1 MISLFDIIFL
11 LIFITKCTCAPS
23 VTFTIYEIRSGGRTQ
38 YHVGGQT
45 FNTQEEAMNYLK
57 NQNPGLRFYDPVPQ
71 NTGNNLGNYGT
82 NNYPNNNQ
90 GNYPSYGSNR
100 FPYPQT
106 SYNNYPQAN
115 GIQSGDRVDAS
126 NYYKDQSCDTRTK
139 LTSEEKEKLRKVP
152 RYTDY
157 RNLVPYPLTS
167 DLLMAYYYDRHD
179 IYRRCHN
186 VLPLKV
192 DKGLIDYAQA
202 YANHLSS
209 IDKMQHDPTLS
220 TKGQGENLAVST
232 IPVGYAGVEMWYDEY
247 KMYDFRSGKYSPGVG
262 HFTQM
267 VWGGS
272 RIIGCGSAISRTNK
286 LYVVCRYHPQG
297 NILTLFTQH
306 VHPASY
312 NCQQYG

>member
-11 LIFITKCTCAPS
+11 LIFITKCTCAAPM
-23 VTFTIYEIRSGGRTQ
+23 TFTIYTIRSGNSIKYQ
-38 YHVGGQT
+38 VLGQT
-45 FNTQEEAMNYLK
+45 FNTQDEAINYLRS
-57 NQNPGLRFYDPVPQ
+57 QYPGLRFQDSGSQ

-82 NNYPNNNQ
+82 NNYN
-90 GNYPSYGSNR
+90 NYPSYGNNR
-100 FPYPQT
+100 FPNPQT

-115 GIQSGDRVDAS
+115 NIQSGDSVDAS
-126 NYYKDQSCDTRTK
+126 NYYKDTSFDIRTK
-139 LTSEEKEKLRKVP
+139 LTDDEKTKLSKVP
-152 RYTDY
+152 RYTGY

-192 DKGLIDYAQA
+192 DRGLIDYAQA

-209 IDKMQHDPTLS
+209 IDDMRHDPTLS

-312 NCQQYG
+312 QCQQYG